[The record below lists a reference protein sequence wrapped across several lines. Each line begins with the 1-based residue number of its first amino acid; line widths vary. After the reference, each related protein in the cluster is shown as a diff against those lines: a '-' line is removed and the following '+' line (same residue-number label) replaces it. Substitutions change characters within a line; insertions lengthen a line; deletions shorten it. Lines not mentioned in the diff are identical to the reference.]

1 MKKKIIKYSF
11 WTFCMIAVLS
21 VKGCNDAE
29 LSPLNNQLFLAETET
44 SANVSRRVTI
54 DEEGAI
60 VSATAR
66 VSNPTDQDVKMRFV
80 VDPLIL
86 ENFNKRNSTSYAL
99 LPDTHF
105 NLTETEVTLKKGESI
120 APAINIGIE
129 TLSEELVN
137 TGNQFALPIRVE
149 LVGGSNISVL
159 EGANTIVYVVDQV
172 IISSVPVLGTDPQA
186 GYHDATTVLENDIQ
200 LDEWTLEMR
209 VNLNGFNRNNQALFG
224 AWGSDESPSELYV
237 RFGDAGTPYN
247 TLQVKFGLEG
257 SGNAFSRSNTVF
269 TPNKWY
275 HIALT
280 YDGTTITLY
289 VDGVKDIDTDNLK
302 GKKLTFSE
310 EIGVTNSGS
319 SWFVNS
325 CMMQEV
331 RIWDV
336 CRTQQE
342 VANNQY
348 TVSSESNGLLMYW
361 KMNEGEG
368 STLYNS
374 VEGAPDLEITG
385 GRPVRWLD
393 NVRSDDKGRTS
404 LN

>member
-1 MKKKIIKYSF
+1 MKKNIIKFSF
-11 WTFCMIAVLS
+11 WTFCILAVLS
-21 VKGCNDAE
+21 VKGCKDAE
-29 LSPLNNQLFLAETET
+29 LSPLSNQLFLAETET

-54 DEEGAI
+54 DDEGAT

-66 VSNPTDQDVKMRFV
+66 VSNPTDQDVKVRFV
-80 VDPLIL
+80 VDYLVL
-86 ENFNKRNSTSYAL
+86 EKFNKRNSTSYAP

-105 NLTETEVTLKKGESI
+105 SLTETEVTVKKGESI

-129 TLSEELVN
+129 TLSEELIN
-137 TGNQFALPIRVE
+137 TGNQYALPIRVE
-149 LVGGSNISVL
+149 LVDGLNVSVL

-172 IISSVPVLGTDPQA
+172 IISSVPVMGTDPQA
-186 GYHDATTVLENDIQ
+186 GYHSATTVLENDIH
-200 LDEWTLEMR
+200 LDEWTIEMR
-209 VNLNGFNRNNQALFG
+209 VNLNGFSRNNQSLFG
-224 AWGSDESPSELYV
+224 GWGSEESPSELYI
-237 RFGDAGTPYN
+237 RFGDAGTPFN
-247 TLQVKFGLEG
+247 TLQVKYGLEG

-275 HIALT
+275 HIAVT

-302 GKKLTFSE
+302 GKRLTLSG
-310 EIGVTNSGS
+310 EIGLTNSGS
-319 SWFVNS
+319 AWFVNS

-331 RIWDV
+331 RFWNV

-348 TVSSESNGLLMYW
+348 TVNQQSNGLIMYW

-368 STLYNS
+368 STLHNS
-374 VEGAPDLEITG
+374 VEGAPDLIING

-393 NVRSDDKGRTS
+393 NVRSDDKGRTG